1 MTLTLAL
8 TLLVAQAAQARP
20 GSLAPLERSLI
31 GHVDAHHAEGL
42 ALLER
47 LVNLNSGTHNHAGVR
62 RVGDVLRAELDA
74 LGFVT
79 RWEDG
84 AAYHR
89 AGHLIAE
96 HPGTG
101 PRLLLIGHLDTVFEP
116 ESPFQRFERL
126 DATRARGPGI
136 IDMKG
141 GDVIMVQAL
150 QALKAAGALDRMSII
165 VVLHGDEEDSGD
177 PIALARK
184 TLLDAAHRSDIA
196 IGFEDGDGDP
206 RTAVIARRGAASW
219 TLRVSGTPA
228 HSSQL
233 FRSDVGAGAI
243 YETARILQGFR
254 LRLAGDPL
262 LTFNPGLA
270 LGGTAVELD
279 SAEVRGTAA
288 GKTNVVAG
296 AMVVKGDLRTIS
308 PEKLAWAKQTMRQV
322 VAARLPHTSATI
334 SFDDGYPP
342 LAPVAGNR
350 RLLAVYDRVSRDLG
364 FGPVGMDNPAKAGAA
379 DVSFTA
385 GIVPMAMDGIGL
397 AGWDDH
403 TVKEVAD
410 LRALPL
416 LTKRAAVLLYRL
428 TRPPSP

>member
-1 MTLTLAL
+1 MLPLAL
-8 TLLVAQAAQARP
+8 ALLAAPTLQARP
-20 GSLAPLERSLI
+20 DSLPPLERALLR
-31 GHVDAHHAEGL
+31 HVDAHNAEAI

-47 LVNLNSGTHNHAGVR
+47 LVNLNSGTHNHGGVR
-62 RVGDVLRAELDA
+62 QVGEVLRAELDA
-74 LGFVT
+74 LGFAT

-84 AAYHR
+84 TAYHR

-96 HPGTG
+96 HAGSG
-101 PRLLLIGHLDTVFEP
+101 PRLLLIGHLDTVFEAD
-116 ESPFQRFERL
+116 SPFQRFERL
-126 DATRARGPGI
+126 DSLRARGPGI

-141 GDVIMVQAL
+141 GDVIIVQAL
-150 QALKAAGALDRMSII
+150 KALKAAGALDRMSII
-165 VVLHGDEEDSGD
+165 VVLHGDEEDSGA
-177 PIALARK
+177 PTALARK
-184 TLLDAAHRSDIA
+184 ALLEAARRSDVA

-206 RTAVIARRGAASW
+206 ATAVIARRGSGSW
-219 TLRVSGTPA
+219 TLRVTGTPA

-243 YETARILQGFR
+243 YETARVLQGFR

-270 LGGTAVELD
+270 LGGTSIELD
-279 SAEVRGTAA
+279 SAAVRGSAA
-288 GKTNVVAG
+288 GKSNVVAG
-296 AMVVKGDLRTIS
+296 EMVVQGDLRTIS
-308 PEKLAWAKQTMRQV
+308 PERLAWAKRTMQQ
-322 VAARLPHTSATI
+322 VAAAHLPHTRSTLR
-334 SFDDGYPP
+334 FDDGYPP

-379 DVSFTA
+379 DVAFTA
-385 GIVPMAMDGIGL
+385 GIVPMAIDGIGL

-403 TVKEVAD
+403 TAKETAD
-410 LRALPL
+410 LRTLPM

-428 TRPPSP
+428 ARPPLP

>member
-1 MTLTLAL
+1 MILTMALAL
-8 TLLVAQAAQARP
+8 LAAQSP
-20 GSLAPLERSLI
+20 GRQDSLTPLERALVR
-31 GHVDAHHAEGL
+31 HVDAHNAEGL

-62 RVGDVLRAELDA
+62 QVADVLRAELDA

-79 RWEDG
+79 RWDDG
-84 AAYHR
+84 AAFHR

-96 HPGTG
+96 HSGSG

-116 ESPFQRFERL
+116 ESPFQRFERIDSL
-126 DATRARGPGI
+126 RARGPGV

-150 QALKAAGALDRMSII
+150 KALKAAGALDRMSVI
-165 VVLHGDEEDSGD
+165 VVLHGDEEDSGE
-177 PIALARK
+177 PVALARHA
-184 TLLDAAHRSDIA
+184 LLEAAHRSDIA

-206 RTAVIARRGAASW
+206 ATAVIARRGSGSW
-219 TLRVSGTPA
+219 TLRVTGTAA

-254 LRLAGDPL
+254 LRLSGDPL

-279 SAEVRGTAA
+279 SAGVRGSAA
-288 GKTNVVAG
+288 GKSNVVADT
-296 AMVVKGDLRTIS
+296 MVVSGDLRTIS
-308 PEKLAWAKQTMRQV
+308 PEKLAWAKLTMRAV
-322 VAARLPHTSATI
+322 VAASLPHTSASI

-350 RLLAVYDRVSRDLG
+350 RLLASYDRVSRDLG
-364 FGPVGMDNPAKAGAA
+364 FGPVGIDNPAKAGAA

-385 GIVPMAMDGIGL
+385 GIVPMAIDGLGL

-403 TVKEVAD
+403 TVKETAN
-410 LRALPL
+410 LGALPMV
-416 LTKRAAVLLYRL
+416 TKRVAVLLSRL
-428 TRPPSP
+428 SRPPSP

>member
-1 MTLTLAL
+1 MILTMALAL
-8 TLLVAQAAQARP
+8 LAVQSPARAD
-20 GSLAPLERSLI
+20 SLTPLERALVRQ
-31 GHVDAHHAEGL
+31 VDAHNAEGV
-42 ALLER
+42 ALLEQ

-62 RVGDVLRAELDA
+62 RVADLLRAELDG

-84 AAYHR
+84 AAFQR

-96 HPGTG
+96 HAGSG

-116 ESPFQRFERL
+116 ESPFQRFERIDSL
-126 DATRARGPGI
+126 RARGPGV

-150 QALKAAGALDRMSII
+150 KALKAAGALDRMSVI
-165 VVLHGDEEDSGD
+165 VVLHGDEEDSGE
-177 PIALARK
+177 PIGLARRA
-184 TLLDAAHRSDIA
+184 LLEAAHRSDIA

-206 RTAVIARRGAASW
+206 ATAVIARRGSASW

-254 LRLAGDPL
+254 LRLSGDPL

-270 LGGTAVELD
+270 LGGTAVQLD
-279 SAEVRGTAA
+279 SAGVRGSAA
-288 GKTNVVAG
+288 GKSNVVADT
-296 AMVVKGDLRTIS
+296 MVVSGDLRTIA
-308 PEKLAWAKQTMRQV
+308 PDKLAWAKQTMRAV
-322 VAARLPHTSATI
+322 VAASLPHTAASI

-350 RLLAVYDRVSRDLG
+350 RLLASYDRVSRDLG
-364 FGPVGMDNPAKAGAA
+364 FGPVGIDNPAKAGAA

-385 GIVPMAMDGIGL
+385 GIVPMAIDGLGL

-403 TVKEVAD
+403 TVKETAN
-410 LRALPL
+410 LGALPMV
-416 LTKRAAVLLYRL
+416 TKRVAVLLSRL
-428 TRPPSP
+428 ARPPSP